1 MTRSQPVLE
10 RFSNL
15 VNGRS
20 ETAAESF
27 ESFDPFLGRPR
38 SQTRSLFAEMRSSR
52 CVRRLCTD
60 CQYPGG

>member
-15 VNGRS
+15 VNGRN

-38 SQTRSLFAEMRSSR
+38 SQTRSLFADMRCSR
-52 CVRRLCTD
+52 RAKRDCVVIANI
-60 CQYPGG
+60 GG